1 MGHLFGIVRI
11 FPPGLG
17 KFLVQNYVYYP
28 SFHLISSLFLP
39 SVLLSFPPLSSTLL
53 SSLLFSSLSCSS
65 LLLPSPLLSSPLFL
79 TLPWYL
85 SLHHLIN
92 NTFLL
97 TLLFLFEFHNPSYW
111 LPTGCHLLSFLSPF
125 SALTSFLNFSLNN
138 CLAISIGADAIK
150 LMASVLPIQGTYSF
164 ILIVNFSCNKNTF
177 ELFILKIIK
186 YGRQTD

>member
-1 MGHLFGIVRI
+1 MYTTHPFISSPLFSSPL
-11 FPPGLG
+11 F
-17 KFLVQNYVYYP
+17 Y
-28 SFHLISSLFLP
+28 SLFLP
-39 SVLLSFPPLSSTLL
+39 SLLL
-53 SSLLFSSLSCSS
+53 SSPPFSSPLF
-65 LLLPSPLLSSPLFL
+65 PVPPFFSPLLSSPLFL
-79 TLPWYL
+79 TLPWYS